1 MERLIK
7 ASSNEDDLVL
17 DPFAGVGTVPAV
29 CKKLGRHFIG
39 IEQNPEYVKIAEQR
53 IKQAERKIPKDLLQ
67 YGT

>member
-1 MERLIK
+1 MATI
-7 ASSNEDDLVL
+7 
-17 DPFAGVGTVPAV
+17 AGVGTVPVV

-53 IKQAERKIPKDLLQ
+53 IKQAERKIQKDLLQ